1 MKIFITI
8 FLLVSTTITFAQ
20 NNYMERSRAE
30 SHIERFRAEEASIT
44 KAAADGK
51 IKTSEAAKEVLLA
64 SKVYFPNDTLTHA
77 YYESVLSYAE
87 RMEKKEITSDQ
98 ALELLDIRTK
108 RFYEALQARSKEQ
121 ESQRIAQAQE
131 NARLAEIADAERR
144 EYARR
149 QAVGNMLQ
157 GVGNAFRNSNGG
169 GTNCT
174 TSMYGNQAFTN
185 CR

>member
-1 MKIFITI
+1 MKIFISI
-8 FLLVSTTITFAQ
+8 FLLVSTTIALAQ
-20 NNYMERSRAE
+20 TNYMERSRAE
-30 SHIERFRAEEASIT
+30 NNIERFRAEEASIA
-44 KAAADGK
+44 KSAEDGK

-64 SKVYFPNDTLTHA
+64 SKVYFPNDILTHA

-87 RMEKKEITSDQ
+87 RMEKKEITRDR
-98 ALELLDIRTK
+98 AVELLEIRTK
-108 RFYEALQARSKEQ
+108 RYHEALQARDKEK
-121 ESQRIAQAQE
+121 EAQRLTQDQE
-131 NARLAEIADAERR
+131 NARLAAIADAERQ

-157 GVGNAFRNSNGG
+157 GVGNAFKNSYGG